1 MGSGDVGQAPSADP
15 VQLALPEG
23 LGTLPSEGILGSPV
37 GPAGILLLCH
47 LHPDPYQAMFLAKDA
62 QEPPDVPKSPLNLH
76 PRAGIWGHPLHVP
89 PAPAASSKGEGTQGR
104 QPLSG
109 TGLRSLPRFPQAEI
123 GREASGGGK
132 QGWESSARLDKGAAE
147 MGAKIFRQ

>member
-1 MGSGDVGQAPSADP
+1 M
-15 VQLALPEG
+15 ALPEG
-23 LGTLPSEGILGSPV
+23 LGTLPSEGILGSPM
-37 GPAGILLLCH
+37 GPAGTLLLHH
-47 LHPDPYQAMFLAKDA
+47 LHPDPYQATFLAKDA

-76 PRAGIWGHPLHVP
+76 LRAGIWGFGDTPFVSP
-89 PAPAASSKGEGTQGR
+89 PAPAASNKGEGTQGR